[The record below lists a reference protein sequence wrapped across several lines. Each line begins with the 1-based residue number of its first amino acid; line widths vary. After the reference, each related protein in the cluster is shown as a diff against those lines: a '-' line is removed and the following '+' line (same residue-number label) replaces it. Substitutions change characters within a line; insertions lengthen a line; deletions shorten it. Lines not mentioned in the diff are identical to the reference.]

1 MTKILTSLISFYKF
15 FPQILLIGILFP
27 FEGSCRY
34 APTCSNYA
42 QEALQSYGVTKGL
55 VLAVRRVARCHPW
68 GGSGYDPVP
77 ANKARQKAKKHL

>member
-1 MTKILTSLISFYKF
+1 MNKILTSLISFYKF
-15 FPQILLIGILFP
+15 FPQILFIGILFP

-42 QEALQSYGVTKGL
+42 QEAIRSHGTLKGTL
-55 VLAVRRVARCHPW
+55 FAVRRIGRCHPW

-77 ANKARQKAKKHL
+77 ANKARQKVKKHL